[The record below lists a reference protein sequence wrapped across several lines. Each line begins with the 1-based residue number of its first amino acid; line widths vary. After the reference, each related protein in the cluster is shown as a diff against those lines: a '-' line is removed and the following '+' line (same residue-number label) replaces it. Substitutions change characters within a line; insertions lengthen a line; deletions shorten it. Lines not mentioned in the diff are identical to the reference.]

1 MEVERDTLSVRNK
14 NIRISV
20 DSEDRHNKHNNL
32 LCYLM

>member
-20 DSEDRHNKHNNL
+20 DSEDKHNKHN
-32 LCYLM
+32 YVI